1 MTFEYIARASCGELR
16 SQLFIAKEIGYIDKE
31 QFKQL
36 YNKAKDVSKQ
46 INGFI
51 EYLKTTKILGQKFKN
66 KQSR

>member
-1 MTFEYIARASCGELR
+1 LR